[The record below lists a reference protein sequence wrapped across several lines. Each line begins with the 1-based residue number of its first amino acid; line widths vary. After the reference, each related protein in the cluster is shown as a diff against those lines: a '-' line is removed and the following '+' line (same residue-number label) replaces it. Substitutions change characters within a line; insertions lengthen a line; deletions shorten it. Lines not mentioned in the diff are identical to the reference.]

1 METTSTCLSGTAR
14 TATTHDD
21 RYVRVLKWTFRRGG
35 ETMICELG
43 LTIDNSAYELRIDPP
58 ANPAGSTTE
67 RFDDAM
73 TAFQRHARIERI
85 LVQEGW
91 SLDSFESQRLHRHET
106 RRV

>member
-1 METTSTCLSGTAR
+1 MPTCLSSASKTTA
-14 TATTHDD
+14 ASDA

-35 ETMICELG
+35 ETMTCELG
-43 LTIDNSAYELRIDPP
+43 LTSDNSAYELRIDPP

-67 RFDDAM
+67 LFDDAM

-91 SLDSFESQRLHRHET
+91 SLDTFESQRLPRH
-106 RRV
+106 